1 MNKLTKW
8 AIPFSLLLTAGVHSG
23 AIDASAKTVTKE
35 HTKQTSMSNH
45 TWHYQS
51 TKYNTHRNIM
61 LNNCFTNG
69 TSNTNSVKP
78 TTKPNVDTT
87 KPNTDTTK
95 PNTDTTKPNTDT
107 TKPNT
112 DTTAKPDTDTTT
124 PSKPNTDAPSKPSTD
139 SNATSASQFE
149 KQVITLT
156 NAERAKEGLP
166 ALQAD
171 TKLMGSAKAKSKDM
185 ADKNYFDHTSPTY
198 GSPFDQMK
206 SLGITYKSAGENIAK
221 GQKTPEEVVKAWMNS
236 EGHRANI
243 MNKNYTHIGV
253 GYDAK
258 GNVWTQQFIQK

>member
-51 TKYNTHRNIM
+51 TKYNTHRYIM

-69 TSNTNSVKP
+69 TNANTHKP
-78 TTKPNVDTT
+78 TT
-87 KPNTDTTK
+87 KPNTDTSK
-95 PNTDTTKPNTDT
+95 PNTDTSKPNTDT
-107 TKPNT
+107 N
-112 DTTAKPDTDTTT
+112 TTT

>member
-45 TWHYQS
+45 TWHNQS
-51 TKYNTHRNIM
+51 TKYNKHRYIM

-69 TSNTNSVKP
+69 TSNTNTAKP
-78 TTKPNVDTT
+78 TTKPNV
-87 KPNTDTTK
+87 
-95 PNTDTTKPNTDT
+95 DT

-253 GYDAK
+253 GYDEK